1 MGFWHSGGFFSSVK
15 GHVIKW
21 WQQVILPVLHINL
34 EHRNTFGTEQND
46 QQIMQGKMESAKV
59 SEYALTGSEAVDVPK
74 SQTDDL
80 ELAKQK
86 AEQVRREEELRR
98 QREMERLKAEAEEQ
112 ARIASIM
119 NANKVNINAFI
130 KEGEENRNAG
140 EAEKKRQ
147 EEMRRAQEIIERL
160 NREAAED
167 EAKKQAEIEEARKM
181 AEEKI
186 VE

>member
-34 EHRNTFGTEQND
+34 ERGSASDTVQAD
-46 QQIMQGKMESAKV
+46 QQIMQDKVESAEVPEHTLAGNK
-59 SEYALTGSEAVDVPK
+59 AVDTPQ
-74 SQTDDL
+74 SSTDDL
-80 ELAKQK
+80 ELARQK
-86 AEQVRREEELRR
+86 AEQVRHEEELRR
-98 QREMERLKAEAEEQ
+98 QKEMERLKTEAQEQ

-167 EAKKQAEIEEARKM
+167 EAKKQAEIEAAKQK
-181 AEEKI
+181 AEEKLI
-186 VE
+186 E

>member
-1 MGFWHSGGFFSSVK
+1 MGFWHSGGFFNSVK

-34 EHRNTFGTEQND
+34 EHKNTSGTIQND
-46 QQIMQGKMESAKV
+46 QQIMQGKMETTEV
-59 SEYALTGSEAVDVPK
+59 SEYALTGSEVVDITQ

-80 ELAKQK
+80 ELARQK

-98 QREMERLKAEAEEQ
+98 QREIERLKAEAEEQ

>member
-21 WQQVILPVLHINL
+21 WQQVLLPVLHINI
-34 EHRNTFGTEQND
+34 ERGNVSGTV
-46 QQIMQGKMESAKV
+46 QINSQITQDKMESTEVLQHDVTEDETADT
-59 SEYALTGSEAVDVPK
+59 SGSQ
-74 SQTDDL
+74 SDDL
-80 ELAKQK
+80 ELARQK
-86 AEQVRREEELRR
+86 AEQVRHEEELRR
-98 QREMERLKAEAEEQ
+98 QREMERLKTEAQEQ

-167 EAKKQAEIEEARKM
+167 EAKKQAEIEAARQK
-181 AEEKI
+181 AEEKLI
-186 VE
+186 E

>member
-1 MGFWHSGGFFSSVK
+1 MGFWHNGGFFSSVK

-21 WQQVILPVLHINL
+21 WQQVILPVLHINI
-34 EHRNTFGTEQND
+34 ERRNVTGTVQAEP
-46 QQIMQGKMESAKV
+46 QIIQRKAESTEV
-59 SEYALTGSEAVDVPK
+59 PQHAVTENETADSPGF
-74 SQTDDL
+74 QTDDL
-80 ELAKQK
+80 ELARQK

-98 QREMERLKAEAEEQ
+98 QREMERLKTEAQEQ

-167 EAKKQAEIEEARKM
+167 EAKKQAEIEAARKT
-181 AEEKI
+181 AEGKLIE
-186 VE
+186 